1 MFLTPLALT
10 LPLGNWKQKIPFK
23 NSALVFLSCVF
34 LLACSRPQAMN
45 KVVFN
50 NQVKVSISTQKQYRL
65 GQAIK
70 VSFVIKNG
78 TNKPIQLL
86 KWGTPLEGQLTRN
99 SFRVTYKNK
108 ELPYQGRLFKRAKP
122 TKKDFIILPAL
133 TSIQADITVTSEYPI
148 SHAGQYTIAY
158 RTSYLSV
165 ENSSKQIKNSLVKL
179 QASNLVNF
187 IVTEPHN

>member
-1 MFLTPLALT
+1 MFLTSSLLALPIRR
-10 LPLGNWKQKIPFK
+10 LPFK
-23 NSALVFLSCVF
+23 STAIVLLSCVF
-34 LLACSRPQAMN
+34 LLACSKPQAMN
-45 KVVFN
+45 KVAFN
-50 NQVKVSISTQKQYRL
+50 NQVSVAITTQKQYHL

-78 TNKPIQLL
+78 TNKAIQLL

-122 TKKDFIILPAL
+122 TKKDFIILAPL
-133 TSIQADITVTSEYPI
+133 TSLQADITISADYPI
-148 SHAGQYTIAY
+148 SNAGQYTIAY

-165 ENSSKQIKNSLVKL
+165 ENFSNQESSSLVKL
-179 QASNLVNF
+179 NVSNLVNF
-187 IVTEPHN
+187 IVTKPHN